1 MNLYTLGFLTK
12 SYGRG
17 VAIVAAHDANEAYTV
32 LVSYG
37 QLNHTPEEYG
47 EILDIKNSGCSS
59 FDIPTLLEEELTAIK
74 VITGEPGND
83 GKSIYELC
91 VKNGTFEGTEEEFV
105 AKYNAAVSKAESM
118 AAEAQKIVE
127 TGVSL
132 ETEVKANEETRKAAE
147 IKRNTAEEARVKAE
161 LQRVQNDK
169 DRRNN
174 ISEALEQVDAAI
186 EESKQASSDA
196 KTETQR
202 ASDAA
207 DNAEASALKAQSAA
221 ENVEEAVTNAHTAAE
236 SAINAAETAK
246 SATENTV
253 KATSAA
259 ISATSEA
266 VKATT
271 NANNVIEK
279 AENTEATLASNE
291 ETRIQNENIRKENE
305 TTRQTTEGTRV
316 YNEKIRV
323 SNEESR
329 VKEESSRV
337 TAETSRKRAEELR
350 VSQEETR
357 VSEETKRAD
366 AESVRVS
373 SEESRVK
380 AEDSRVTAELG
391 RVSAEKGR
399 VKAEDARVTEFNSK
413 VKEVTTATSNAA
425 AATTAA
431 QTATTEAKTAT
442 TATEAATTEAK
453 QATINTNTA
462 TSNAN
467 AAAKRVDESI
477 SKANTAA
484 TNADTA
490 TTKATAAAAT
500 ATTAADKADKA
511 REAIE
516 KEDAVLTSHPQT
528 LTDAQQLQARE
539 NIGAEFLHRALGK
552 YDTIGEKTLSV
563 GTSGKYIDVNGNEV
577 SNSAYAISAPV
588 SLNKGDDLL
597 IPSASPVAAAVSVVS
612 RKITNTYDEPII
624 YDIAYDGDKIATAT
638 AQYDKTLVYTA
649 VYEDDALTGW
659 TMGGTSYES
668 LPATHSVTRSFYV
681 PLVNQ
686 SVAAMPDTGYYV
698 FPADEAMEVVISA
711 FTATVSG
718 GVCKVYGVGLIKNN
732 ATNMVGQTRQHV
744 LAEVIAELSARLEAM
759 EAMLAGEVGHLS
771 VHDLT
776 VLRAL
781 NGVNLDGGMTLKG
794 AGAPS
799 ADILPERWDADR
811 YGAWVGVPQFI
822 GQIYID
828 TTNKIAY
835 MAFGVASI
843 SDWSRISNA

>member
-1 MNLYTLGFLTK
+1 MGRKLDLGKVMITLEGEWNKGRSYEALSAVYEDGNGYLAIRDNTGVRPGTDESAWMLFAKKGQAPELTLDDDGNLYANGEFL
-12 SYGRG
+12 SSALADIIR
-17 VAIVAAHDANEAYTV
+17 HDKE
-32 LVSYG
+32 VSS
-37 QLNHTPEEYG
+37 N
-47 EILDIKNSGCSS
+47 
-59 FDIPTLLEEELTAIK
+59 
-74 VITGEPGND
+74 
-83 GKSIYELC
+83 
-91 VKNGTFEGTEEEFV
+91 
-105 AKYNAAVSKAESM
+105 
-118 AAEAQKIVE
+118 
-127 TGVSL
+127 
-132 ETEVKANEETRKAAE
+132 ETE
-147 IKRNTAEEARVKAE
+147 RV
-161 LQRVQNDK
+161 
-169 DRRNN
+169 
-174 ISEALEQVDAAI
+174 
-186 EESKQASSDA
+186 
-196 KTETQR
+196 
-202 ASDAA
+202 
-207 DNAEASALKAQSAA
+207 
-221 ENVEEAVTNAHTAAE
+221 
-236 SAINAAETAK
+236 AAETK
-246 SATENTV
+246 RLSAESQR
-253 KATSAA
+253 ATA
-259 ISATSEA
+259 EDERR
-266 VKATT
+266 V
-271 NANNVIEK
+271 
-279 AENTEATLASNE
+279 AENLRITAEKSRDAAETVRKLAESQRLSDESGRSLAESSRKLNE
-291 ETRIQNENIRKENE
+291 LS
-305 TTRQTTEGTRV
+305 
-316 YNEKIRV
+316 RV
-323 SNEESR
+323 SNENDRRAYEDSRKVNESVR
-329 VKEESSRV
+329 IKQEDVRQENETARK
-337 TAETSRKRAEELR
+337 TAEAARATAEAKRAAA
-350 VSQEETR
+350 
-357 VSEETKRAD
+357 ETKRESDSATTVSN
-366 AESVRVS
+366 AE
-373 SEESRVK
+373 
-380 AEDSRVTAELG
+380 
-391 RVSAEKGR
+391 
-399 VKAEDARVTEFNSK
+399 
-413 VKEVTTATSNAA
+413 TAT
-425 AATTAA
+425 
-431 QTATTEAKTAT
+431 AKAKAAT
-442 TATEAATTEAK
+442 TATETATAEAK
-453 QATINTNTA
+453 QAIKDTNTA

-477 SKANTAA
+477 SKATTAA

-490 TTKATAAAAT
+490 TTKATAAATT

-577 SNSAYAISAPV
+577 SNSAYAISAPI

-612 RKITNTYDEPII
+612 RKVTNTYDEPII
-624 YDIAYDGDKIATAT
+624 YDIAYDGDKVSTAT

-649 VYEDDALTGW
+649 VYEDDTLTGW
-659 TMGGTSYES
+659 TMGGTSYDA
-668 LPATHSVTRSFYV
+668 LPATHSATRSFYV

-711 FTATVSG
+711 FTATVNG

-744 LAEVIAELSARLEAM
+744 LAEVIAELSARVEAM

-771 VHDLT
+771 VRDLT

-799 ADILPERWDADR
+799 ADILPERWNSDR

>member
-1 MNLYTLGFLTK
+1 MSMNLYTLGFLTK

-47 EILDIKNSGCSS
+47 EILDIKDSGCSS

-105 AKYNAAVSKAESM
+105 AKYNTAVSKAESM
-118 AAEAQKIVE
+118 AAEAQKVVE
-127 TGVSL
+127 VGNSL
-132 ETEVKANEETRKAAE
+132 EAEVKANEETRKTAE
-147 IKRNTAEEARVKAE
+147 IKRNTAEEARIKAE

-169 DRRNN
+169 DRENN
-174 ISEALEQVDAAI
+174 INEALEQLDTAI
-186 EESKQASSDA
+186 EESKQTSSDA
-196 KTETQR
+196 KTEAQR
-202 ASDAA
+202 ASNAA
-207 DNAEASALKAQSAA
+207 DSAEASALKAQNAA
-221 ENVEEAVTNAHTAAE
+221 EDVEEAINNANTAAE
-236 SAINAAETAK
+236 SAITATEITK

-271 NANNVIEK
+271 NANNATKK

-291 ETRIQNENIRKENE
+291 ETRIQNENTRKENE
-305 TTRQTTEGTRV
+305 TTRQTTEETRV

-329 VKEESSRV
+329 VKEEASRV
-337 TAETSRKRAEELR
+337 TAETNRKKAEELR
-350 VSQEETR
+350 VSQEEAR
-357 VSEETKRAD
+357 VSEETKREE
-366 AESVRVS
+366 AEGTRIS

-380 AEDSRVTAELG
+380 AENNRVTAESS
-391 RVSAEKGR
+391 RVSAEEER
-399 VKAEDARVTEFNSK
+399 VRAEDARITEFNSK
-413 VKEVTTATSNAA
+413 VKEATTATTNAT

-431 QTATTEAKTAT
+431 QAATTEAKTAT
-442 TATEAATTEAK
+442 TD
-453 QATINTNTA
+453 
-462 TSNAN
+462 AN
-467 AAAKRVDESI
+467 AAAK
-477 SKANTAA
+477 AA
-484 TNADTA
+484 TEA
-490 TTKATAAAAT
+490 K
-500 ATTAADKADKA
+500 
-511 REAIE
+511 EAIE
-516 KEDAVLTSHPQT
+516 QDTAVVKTSAQE
-528 LTDAQQLQARE
+528 LTDEQAAQARE

-552 YDTIGEKTLSV
+552 YNAIGERTLAV

-577 SNSAYAISAPV
+577 SNSSYAISEPI
-588 SLNKGDDLL
+588 SLGKGDDLL

-624 YDIAYDGDKIATAT
+624 YDIDYADDGRIATAT

-649 VYEDDALTGW
+649 VYEDGTLTGW
-659 TMGGTSYES
+659 TMGGTSYDA

-711 FTATVSG
+711 FTATVNG
-718 GVCKVYGVGLIKNN
+718 GVCKVYGVGLIKNY
-732 ATNMVGQTRQHV
+732 ATNMVGQTKQHV
-744 LAEVIAELSARLEAM
+744 LAEVIADLYARLESL
-759 EAMLAGEVGHLS
+759 EKMLSGEIGS
-771 VHDLT
+771 LT
-776 VLRAL
+776 VGRLTVRRAIEGADIEGGKDLR
-781 NGVNLDGGMTLKG
+781 G

-799 ADILPERWDADR
+799 ASVLPEKWDAET
-811 YGAWVGVPQFI
+811 YGEWLGIPQFI
-822 GQIYID
+822 GQMYDD

-835 MAFGVASI
+835 RAEGVTSV
-843 SDWSRISNA
+843 SDWKRITNA

>member
-1 MNLYTLGFLTK
+1 MSMNLYTLGFLTK

-147 IKRNTAEEARVKAE
+147 IKRNTAEEVRVKAE

-169 DRRNN
+169 DRGSN

-186 EESKQASSDA
+186 EESKQVSSDA

-271 NANNVIEK
+271 NANNAIEK

-291 ETRIQNENIRKENE
+291 ETRIQNENTRKENE
-305 TTRQTTEGTRV
+305 TTRQTTEETRV

-380 AEDSRVTAELG
+380 AENSRVTAELG
-391 RVSAEKGR
+391 RVSAEEGR

-413 VKEVTTATSNAA
+413 VKEVTTATSNAT

-431 QTATTEAKTAT
+431 QTATTEAQTAT
-442 TATEAATTEAK
+442 TD
-453 QATINTNTA
+453 
-462 TSNAN
+462 AN
-467 AAAKRVDESI
+467 AAAK
-477 SKANTAA
+477 AA
-484 TNADTA
+484 TEA
-490 TTKATAAAAT
+490 K
-500 ATTAADKADKA
+500 
-511 REAIE
+511 EAIE
-516 KEDAVLTSHPQT
+516 QDTAVVKTTAQE
-528 LTDAQQLQARE
+528 LTDEQAAQARE

-552 YDTIGEKTLSV
+552 YNVIGERTLSV

-577 SNSAYAISAPV
+577 SNSAYAISEPV

-612 RKITNTYDEPII
+612 RKITNAYDEPII
-624 YDIAYDGDKIATAT
+624 YDLIYADDGKIATAT

-649 VYEDDALTGW
+649 VYEEDTLTGW
-659 TMGGTSYES
+659 TMGGTSYDS

-711 FTATVSG
+711 FTATVNG
-718 GVCKVYGVGLIKNN
+718 GVCKVYGVGLVKNY
-732 ATNMVGQTRQHV
+732 ATNMVGQTKQHV
-744 LAEVIAELSARLEAM
+744 LAEAIADLYGRLESL
-759 EAMLAGEVGHLS
+759 EKMLSGEIGS
-771 VHDLT
+771 LT
-776 VLRAL
+776 VGRLTVRRAIEGADIEGGKDLR
-781 NGVNLDGGMTLKG
+781 G

-799 ADILPERWDADR
+799 ASVLPEKWDAET
-811 YGAWVGVPQFI
+811 YGEWLGIPQFV
-822 GQIYID
+822 GQMYDD

-835 MAFGVASI
+835 RAEGVTSV
-843 SDWSRISNA
+843 SDWKRITNA

>member
-1 MNLYTLGFLTK
+1 MSMNLYTLGFLTK

-169 DRRNN
+169 DRGNN

-271 NANNVIEK
+271 NANNAIEK

-291 ETRIQNENIRKENE
+291 ETRIQNENTRKENE
-305 TTRQTTEGTRV
+305 TTRQTTEETRV

-380 AEDSRVTAELG
+380 AENSRVTAELG
-391 RVSAEKGR
+391 RVNAEEGR

-413 VKEVTTATSNAA
+413 VKEVTTATSNAT

-431 QTATTEAKTAT
+431 QTATTEAQTAT
-442 TATEAATTEAK
+442 TD
-453 QATINTNTA
+453 
-462 TSNAN
+462 AN
-467 AAAKRVDESI
+467 AAAK
-477 SKANTAA
+477 AA
-484 TNADTA
+484 TEA
-490 TTKATAAAAT
+490 K
-500 ATTAADKADKA
+500 
-511 REAIE
+511 EAIE
-516 KEDAVLTSHPQT
+516 QDSAVVKTTAQE
-528 LTDAQQLQARE
+528 LTDEQAAQARE

-552 YDTIGEKTLSV
+552 YNVIGERTLSV

-577 SNSAYAISAPV
+577 SNSAYAISEPV

-624 YDIAYDGDKIATAT
+624 YDLIYADDGKIATAT

-649 VYEDDALTGW
+649 VYEEDTLTGW
-659 TMGGTSYES
+659 TMGGTSYDS

-711 FTATVSG
+711 FTATVNG

-732 ATNMVGQTRQHV
+732 ATNMVGQTKQHV
-744 LAEVIAELSARLEAM
+744 LAEVIADLYGRLESL
-759 EAMLAGEVGHLS
+759 EKMLSGEIGS
-771 VHDLT
+771 LT
-776 VLRAL
+776 VGRLTVRRAIEGADIEGGKDLR
-781 NGVNLDGGMTLKG
+781 G

-799 ADILPERWDADR
+799 ASVLPEKWDAET
-811 YGAWVGVPQFI
+811 YGEWLGIPQFV
-822 GQIYID
+822 GQTYDD

-835 MAFGVASI
+835 RAEGVTSV
-843 SDWSRISNA
+843 SDWRRITNA